1 MDSQVAVFP
10 EVFTKGFCEAVCA
23 TVPFLERGR
32 VGDKQGNYT
41 YKPER
46 RNSDIFMLE
55 GYLRYPSIY
64 EAVCKIVCEGN
75 LQHFNF
81 DLCEVQVLQYTEY
94 SAEYGGEYK
103 AHKDTSEPDE
113 DGFIRKLSLS
123 VQLSDSSEYEGGNLI
138 FPDIPDYD
146 PEATKKLGT
155 VVMFPSYMTH
165 QVTPVT
171 GGLRKSLVGWVTGPA
186 FR

>member
-1 MDSQVAVFP
+1 MNSQVTVLP
-10 EVFTKGFCEAVCA
+10 EVFTKEFCEAVCA
-23 TVPFLERGR
+23 SVPFMERGR

-55 GYLRYPSIY
+55 GHLRYPSIY
-64 EAVCKIVCEGN
+64 EAVYKIVHEGN

-81 DLCEVQVLQYTEY
+81 DLCDVQVLQYAEY
-94 SAEYGGEYK
+94 SAEYMGEYK
-103 AHKDTSEPDE
+103 EHKDTSEPDE

-123 VQLSDSSEYEGGNLI
+123 IQLSDSSEYEGGNLI
-138 FPDIPDYD
+138 FPDIPDYNHED
-146 PEATKKLGT
+146 AKKLGT
-155 VVMFPSYMTH
+155 AIMFPSYMTH

-171 GGLRKSLVGWVTGPA
+171 SGLRKSLVGWVMGPQ